1 MLLKNYDLNKLLNYS
16 ILLYAFLLP
25 LTRAGINIVG
35 GVILLLWILNKGYKK
50 IEFNKTYFAIF
61 LFGGFMILSLL
72 WTKNFGYWKFYV
84 VKYFHYMILS
94 FVIYLSIKNS
104 KSLINFFIGGLFVSE
119 ITSYLIFFGIIHKN
133 GVLPSD
139 PTPFMHHIEYS
150 FYLVIGAI
158 FLIDRFFSVKKW
170 NKEKIF
176 SIIFFITISF
186 NLFIINGRTG
196 QIVYIVVLFLII
208 VTYFKITLKNIILSI
223 LIGVIGFMF
232 LYKVSPNFHH
242 KFNKTIKMVMKLDKL
257 HPCSADGNRIYM
269 LKAGIEIFKENSI
282 IGVGVGD
289 VMDEFKKYVIKNM
302 PYFKCSFRYNHLHN
316 QYIQILVQVGS
327 VGMVIFLSIFYFL
340 FKEAK
345 DKRFAFLVIIAIL
358 LSFNGDVLLS
368 RQFSTALISL
378 LIAIVLKKESND
390 KYSNNSI

>member
-1 MLLKNYDLNKLLNYS
+1 
-16 ILLYAFLLP
+16 
-25 LTRAGINIVG
+25 
-35 GVILLLWILNKGYKK
+35 LNKGYKK
-50 IEFNKTYFAIF
+50 IKFNKTYFAIF
-61 LFGGFMILSLL
+61 LFGGFMNLSLL
-72 WTKNFGYWKFYV
+72 WTENFGYWKFYV

-139 PTPFMHHIEYS
+139 PTPFMQHIEYS

-158 FLIDRFFSVKKW
+158 LLIDRFFSIKKW
-170 NKEKIF
+170 NREKIF
-176 SIIFFITISF
+176 SIIFFTTVSF

-196 QIVYIVVLFLII
+196 QIVYIVILFLII

-223 LIGVIGFMF
+223 LVGVVGFVF
-232 LYKVSPNFHH
+232 LYKVSPNFHN
-242 KFNKTIKMVMKLDKL
+242 KFNKTIEMVVKLDKL
-257 HPCSADGNRIYM
+257 PPCSADGNRIYM
-269 LKAGIEIFKENSI
+269 LKAGIEIFKENPI

-316 QYIQILVQVGS
+316 QYIQILVQVGL

-345 DKRFAFLVIIAIL
+345 DKKFAFLLIVAIL

-390 KYSNNSI
+390 KYSNNSIK